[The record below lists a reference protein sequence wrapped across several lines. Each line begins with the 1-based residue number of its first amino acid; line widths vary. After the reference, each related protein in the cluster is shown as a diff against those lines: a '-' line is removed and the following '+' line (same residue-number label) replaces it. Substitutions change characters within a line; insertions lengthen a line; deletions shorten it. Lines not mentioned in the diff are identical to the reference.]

1 MDKTIEKQA
10 VPIRTWVIAGVV
22 AVAVVGLVW
31 ELMAR
36 ASSSRFTVDANR
48 LTTAVVH
55 RSDFLEYYP
64 FDGTV
69 QPATSVYLDVEE
81 GGRVD
86 AIYAEGGQHV
96 EKGDLILKFSNIS
109 LQQTAIGTETQLLY
123 NLDVQRDSQFNREQ
137 NGLLLRD
144 ALLDLEHQIIDAE
157 NKYRR
162 YQELEKDGNTAISAE
177 TFETQRNQL
186 QYLKN
191 KRDLLKERI
200 QKEDQLSSEQLA
212 AVQKS
217 IGKLNTSLELLGQI
231 VKSLEVRAPISG
243 FLSTIDAKVG
253 QNVNAGQRIGQI
265 DLLDKLK
272 VRVRID
278 QFYISRVEMGTPGHV
293 NLDGKTWDVKVT
305 KVYPEVKDS
314 TFEADAVFTDGAP
327 ETLKRG
333 QTLTVELSFG
343 SPTKALIV
351 SKGGYFQTTSGRW
364 VYLVSKD
371 GRSARRTDVRLGKQN
386 PREVEVLEG
395 LSEGDRIITSAYDTF
410 NAADELQFS
419 TPLKADG
426 NRT

>member
-1 MDKTIEKQA
+1 MDKTIEKKA
-10 VPIRTWVIAGVV
+10 VPIRTWAIAGVV
-22 AVAVVGLVW
+22 GLAAVGLVW

-36 ASSSRFTVDANR
+36 ASSSRFTVDPNR

-55 RSDFLEYYP
+55 RGDFLEYYP

-86 AIYAEGGQHV
+86 TIYVEGGQHV

-109 LQQTAIGTETQLLY
+109 LQQTSIGTETQLLY

-144 ALLDLEHQIIDAE
+144 ALLDLEHQIVDAQ
-157 NKYRR
+157 NKYHR
-162 YQELEKDGNTAISAE
+162 YEQLVKDGNTAISAE

-200 QKEDQLSSEQLA
+200 QKEDELSREQLA

-217 IGKLNTSLELLGQI
+217 IAKLNTSLELLGQI

-278 QFYISRVEMGTPGHV
+278 QYYISRVEVGTSGHV

-305 KVYPEVKDS
+305 KVYPEVRDS
-314 TFEADAVFTDGAP
+314 TFEADAVFTDGVP

-343 SPTKALIV
+343 SPTKALTV

-395 LSEGDRIITSAYDTF
+395 LNDGDRIITSAYDTF
-410 NAADELQFS
+410 NAVDELQFTS
-419 TPLKADG
+419 ALKADG

>member
-1 MDKTIEKQA
+1 MDKTIEKKST
-10 VPIRTWVIAGVV
+10 PIRTWAIVGVV
-22 AVAVVGLVW
+22 GLAAVGLVW

-36 ASSSRFTVDANR
+36 ASSSRFTVDPNR

-55 RSDFLEYYP
+55 KGDFLEYYP

-86 AIYAEGGQHV
+86 TIYVEGGQHV

-109 LQQTAIGTETQLLY
+109 LQQTSIGTETQLLY

-157 NKYRR
+157 NKYHR
-162 YQELEKDGNTAISAE
+162 YEELEKDGNTAISAE

-200 QKEDQLSSEQLA
+200 QKEDELSREQLA

-217 IGKLNTSLELLGQI
+217 INKLNTSLELLGQI

-272 VRVRID
+272 IRVRID
-278 QFYISRVEMGTPGHV
+278 QFYISRVDTGTPGRV

-314 TFEADAVFTDGAP
+314 TFEADAVFTDGVP

-351 SKGGYFQTTSGRW
+351 SRGGYFQTTSGRW
-364 VYLVSKD
+364 VYVVSKD
-371 GRSARRTDVRLGKQN
+371 GGSARRTDVRLGKQN
-386 PREVEVLEG
+386 PRDVEVLEG

-419 TPLKADG
+419 TTLKADG

>member
-1 MDKTIEKQA
+1 MDKTIEKQGA
-10 VPIRTWVIAGVV
+10 PVRTWVIAGIVGV
-22 AVAVVGLVW
+22 AAVGLVW

-36 ASSSRFTVDANR
+36 ASSSRFTVDPNR
-48 LTTAVVH
+48 LTTAVAH
-55 RSDFLEYYP
+55 KGDFLEYYP

-81 GGRVD
+81 GGRVE
-86 AIYAEGGQHV
+86 AVYAEGGQHV

-109 LQQTAIGTETQLLY
+109 LQQTSISTETSLLY

-144 ALLDLEHQIIDAE
+144 ALLDLEHQIVDAQ
-157 NKYRR
+157 NKYHR
-162 YQELEKDGNTAISAE
+162 YEQLEKDGNTAISFE

-186 QYLKN
+186 QYLQD

-200 QKEDQLSSEQLA
+200 KKEDELSREQLA
-212 AVQKS
+212 AVQNS
-217 IGKLNTSLELLGQI
+217 ISKLNTSLALLGQI
-231 VKSLEVRAPISG
+231 VKSLEIRAPISG

-272 VRVRID
+272 VRVRTD
-278 QFYISRVEMGTPGHV
+278 QFYISRVEPGTPGHV

-314 TFEADAVFTDGAP
+314 TFEADAIFTDAVP

-343 SPTKALIV
+343 SPTQALMV
-351 SKGGYFQTTSGRW
+351 SKGGYFQSTSGRW

-386 PREVEVLEG
+386 PRDVEVLEG
-395 LSEGDRIITSAYDTF
+395 LSDGDRIITSAYDTF
-410 NAADELQFS
+410 NAVDELKFT

>member
-1 MDKTIEKQA
+1 MDKTIEKKA
-10 VPIRTWVIAGVV
+10 VPIRTWAIAGVV
-22 AVAVVGLVW
+22 GLAAVGLVW

-36 ASSSRFTVDANR
+36 ASSSRFTVDPNR

-55 RSDFLEYYP
+55 RGDFLEYYP

-86 AIYAEGGQHV
+86 TIYVEGGQHV

-109 LQQTAIGTETQLLY
+109 LQQTSIGTETQLLY

-144 ALLDLEHQIIDAE
+144 ALLDLEHQIVDAQ
-157 NKYRR
+157 NKYHR
-162 YQELEKDGNTAISAE
+162 YEQLVKDGNTAISAE

-200 QKEDQLSSEQLA
+200 QKEDELSREQLA

-217 IGKLNTSLELLGQI
+217 IAKLNTSLELLGQI

-278 QFYISRVEMGTPGHV
+278 QYYISRVEVGTSGHV

-305 KVYPEVKDS
+305 KVYPEVRDS
-314 TFEADAVFTDGAP
+314 TFEADAVFTDGVP

-343 SPTKALIV
+343 SPTKALTV
-351 SKGGYFQTTSGRW
+351 AKGGYFQTTSGRW

-395 LSEGDRIITSAYDTF
+395 LNEGDRIITSAYDTF
-410 NAADELQFS
+410 NAVDELQFTS
-419 TPLKADG
+419 ALKADG

>member
-1 MDKTIEKQA
+1 
-10 VPIRTWVIAGVV
+10 V
-22 AVAVVGLVW
+22 
-31 ELMAR
+31 
-36 ASSSRFTVDANR
+36 
-48 LTTAVVH
+48 
-55 RSDFLEYYP
+55 
-64 FDGTV
+64 
-69 QPATSVYLDVEE
+69 
-81 GGRVD
+81 
-86 AIYAEGGQHV
+86 
-96 EKGDLILKFSNIS
+96 
-109 LQQTAIGTETQLLY
+109 
-123 NLDVQRDSQFNREQ
+123 
-137 NGLLLRD
+137 
-144 ALLDLEHQIIDAE
+144 
-157 NKYRR
+157 
-162 YQELEKDGNTAISAE
+162 KDGNTAISAE

-200 QKEDQLSSEQLA
+200 QKEDELSREQLA

-217 IGKLNTSLELLGQI
+217 IAKLNTSLELLGQI

-278 QFYISRVEMGTPGHV
+278 QYYISRVEVGTSGHV

-305 KVYPEVKDS
+305 KVYPEVRDS
-314 TFEADAVFTDGAP
+314 TFEADAVFTDGVP

-343 SPTKALIV
+343 SPTKALTV

-395 LSEGDRIITSAYDTF
+395 LNDGDRIITSAYDTF
-410 NAADELQFS
+410 NAVDELQFTS
-419 TPLKADG
+419 ALKADG

>member
-10 VPIRTWVIAGVV
+10 TPIRTWVVVGVAGL
-22 AVAVVGLVW
+22 AAVGLVW

-36 ASSSRFTVDANR
+36 ASSSRFTVDPSR

-55 RSDFLEYYP
+55 KSDFLEYYP

-81 GGRVD
+81 GGRVESVN
-86 AIYAEGGQHV
+86 AEGGQHV

-109 LQQTAIGTETQLLY
+109 LQQTTISTETSLLY

-144 ALLDLEHQIIDAE
+144 ALLDLEHQIIDAQ
-157 NKYRR
+157 NKYHR
-162 YQELEKDGNTAISAE
+162 YEELVKDGNTAISAE

-200 QKEDQLSSEQLA
+200 RKEDELSREQLA
-212 AVQKS
+212 AVQNS
-217 IGKLNTSLELLGQI
+217 ISKLNTSLALLGQI

-253 QNVNAGQRIGQI
+253 QNVTPGQRIGQI

-278 QFYISRVEMGTPGHV
+278 QFYISRVEPGTAGHV
-293 NLDGKTWDVKVT
+293 SLDGKTWDVKVT

-314 TFEADAVFTDGAP
+314 TFEADAVFTDGVP

-364 VYLVSKD
+364 VYVVSKD

-395 LSEGDRIITSAYDTF
+395 LSDGDRIITSAYDTY
-410 NAADELQFS
+410 NAADELQF
-419 TPLKADG
+419 TNPLKADG